1 MTRQRWT
8 SVAWILLLAL
18 VTAAPALMRAQ
29 QSADAIEAIEYMVEM
44 RDGVKLATDIY
55 VPEGDGPWPVVLA
68 RTPYNKAGSA
78 RGARRYVA
86 NGYVY
91 AVQDQRGRSRSEG
104 DYLPHE
110 NEILDGYDTVEWIAV
125 QPWSNGR
132 VGMTGGSA
140 LGIAGNLA
148 AAADPPHL
156 RAAYFSVAPRSLF
169 YEGRFVGGLFKEED
183 TGGWMR
189 GQGVSEAE
197 VTAYRKRVVLDKRW
211 QETDLIFHRHK
222 IDIPIYNTG
231 GWYDL
236 FGYGTVMNFKYLQEW
251 GREGAK
257 GNQKVMIGPIGH
269 GGLSGDLE
277 YPESRLRS
285 DEEIRFFDYWLRGI
299 DNGIMDEPPVT
310 YYMMAAARKG
320 QPSTKNGWRTADEW
334 PPSASRRVR
343 YYLTQGGGLGTQPP
357 TTGAASTTY
366 AFDPSNPVP
375 TLGGLNLRGQRGP
388 MDQRDVGARTDYL
401 RFQTPVLEEDLVVAG
416 KIDLELWAS
425 SDARDTDFIAKL
437 VDVYPD
443 GYEALVLDMGLR
455 ARFRDGR
462 RTEDVKLLTPGEP
475 TRMTIDLWNTAV
487 TIERGHRL
495 AVHITSSN
503 YPRFDVNPNTG
514 EAVGDTTMDPRI
526 ANNTIHHDASHPT
539 ALLLPVMDEPSPPLP
554 PPSTSQDQQP

>member
-1 MTRQRWT
+1 MRTVVRKSMWLLPVAAMLVLAPGLLPAQRPA
-8 SVAWILLLAL
+8 VD
-18 VTAAPALMRAQ
+18 AP
-29 QSADAIEAIEYMVEM
+29 EATEYMVEM
-44 RDGVKLATDIY
+44 RDGVKLATDVY
-55 VPEGDGPWPVVLA
+55 LPEGDGPWPVVLT
-68 RTPYNKAGSA
+68 RTPYDKAGSA
-78 RGARRYVA
+78 RGARRYVDA
-86 NGYVY
+86 GYIY
-91 AVQDQRGRSRSEG
+91 AVQDQRGRFRSQG
-104 DYLPHE
+104 GYIPHE
-110 NEILDGYDTVEWIAV
+110 HEIDDGYDTVEWLGV

-132 VGMTGGSA
+132 VGMTGASA

-169 YEGRFVGGLFKEED
+169 YEGRFVGGIFKEQD

-189 GQGVSEAE
+189 GQGVDESEI
-197 VTAYRKRVVLDKRW
+197 VAYQKRVVLDKRW
-211 QETDLIFHRHK
+211 RDTDLIFHRHN
-222 IDIPIYNTG
+222 IDIPIYNAG

-257 GNQKVMIGPIGH
+257 GNQKVMVGPIGH
-269 GGLSGDLE
+269 GPLSGDLE
-277 YPESRLRS
+277 YPQSRLGT

-299 DNGIMDEPPVT
+299 DNGFADEPPVK

-320 QPSTKNGWRTADEW
+320 SPSPKNGWRTADQW

-343 YYLTQGGGLGTQPP
+343 YYLTGDGGLSPDPP
-357 TTGAASTTY
+357 TVAGSSTTY

-375 TLGGLNLRGQRGP
+375 TLGGLNLRGERGP
-388 MDQRDVGARTDYL
+388 MDQRDVSDRTDYL
-401 RFQTPVLEEDLVVAG
+401 RFQTPVLDEDLVVAG

-425 SDARDTDFIAKL
+425 SDARDTDFIAKM

-462 RTEDVKLLTPGEP
+462 RTEDVKLLPPGEP
-475 TRMTIDLWNTAV
+475 TRMTIDLWNTAI

-495 AVHITSSN
+495 AVHLTSSN

-514 EAVGDTTMDPRI
+514 EATGETTMEPVV
-526 ANNTIHHDASHPT
+526 ASNTIHHDATHPT
-539 ALLLPVMDEPSPPLP
+539 ALLLPVMDEAPRPLAP
-554 PPSTSQDQQP
+554 APTNDQP

>member
-1 MTRQRWT
+1 MKRSLSLGVW
-8 SVAWILLLAL
+8 LPLLAL
-18 VTAAPALMRAQ
+18 VMVASTLAQTQRPANTVA
-29 QSADAIEAIEYMVEM
+29 SIEYMVEM

-55 VPEGDGPWPVVLA
+55 LPEGDGPWPVVLA
-68 RTPYNKAGSA
+68 RTPYNKGGSA
-78 RGARRYVA
+78 RGARRYVD

-91 AVQDQRGRSRSEG
+91 AVQDQRGRFRSEG
-104 DYLPHE
+104 DYIPHE
-110 NEILDGYDTVEWIAV
+110 HELHDGYDTVEWLGV

-189 GQGVSEAE
+189 GQGVSEDE

-211 QETDLIFHRHK
+211 QETDLIFHRHN
-222 IDIPIYNTG
+222 IDIPIYNAG

-236 FGYGTVMNFKYLQEW
+236 FGYGTVMNFKYQQEW

-257 GNQKVMIGPIGH
+257 GNQKVMVGPIGH
-269 GGLSGDLE
+269 GPLSGDLE
-277 YPESRLRS
+277 YPESRLGS
-285 DEEIRFFDYWLRGI
+285 DEELRFFDYWLRGI
-299 DNGIMDEPPVT
+299 DTGIADEPPVK
-310 YYMMAAARKG
+310 YYMMASARKG
-320 QPSTKNGWRTADEW
+320 HPSAKNGWRTADQW

-343 YYLTQGGGLGTQPP
+343 YYLTEAGALTTRRP
-357 TTGAASTTY
+357 TTMTASTTY
-366 AFDPSNPVP
+366 TFDPSDPVP

-388 MDQRDVGARTDYL
+388 MDQRDVGERTDYL

-475 TRMTIDLWNTAV
+475 TRMSIDLWNTAI

-495 AVHITSSN
+495 AVHLTSSN

-514 EAVGDTTMDPRI
+514 EAVGETTLAPRI
-526 ANNTIHHDASHPT
+526 ANNTIYHDAKHPT
-539 ALLLPVMDEPSPPLP
+539 ALLLPVMREASPTLAL
-554 PPSTSQDQQP
+554 STSQNDQP